1 MRLLQRAKMAANLQE
16 DVLEDV
22 LSAIRAHQTADVL
35 EEDRLNSL
43 EQRFERFTVSRLGEE
58 NQLRFM

>member
-1 MRLLQRAKMAANLQE
+1 MAANLQE

-35 EEDRLNSL
+35 EEERLNSL

>member
-1 MRLLQRAKMAANLQE
+1 MATNLQE
-16 DVLEDV
+16 DILENV
-22 LSAIRAHQTADVL
+22 LSAIRTHEAADVL

-43 EQRFERFTVSRLGEE
+43 EQRFERFTVSRLGEK